1 MIKVTRQNPLRCIMS
16 NFDDE
21 MTYFENMSRAF
32 AMKAHSIASVMH
44 RNIENPPIDTI
55 WGRIELPVLQAAGNP
70 GGVVDYIAAID
81 AEDGRTIISWIRNLP
96 GRIMDGT
103 EAILQ
108 RVMQPRDLEEREV
121 ASDACPVGVDSS
133 HPLW

>member
-1 MIKVTRQNPLRCIMS
+1 MIDVWIQ
-16 NFDDE
+16 
-21 MTYFENMSRAF
+21 
-32 AMKAHSIASVMH
+32 
-44 RNIENPPIDTI
+44 
-55 WGRIELPVLQAAGNP
+55 Q
-70 GGVVDYIAAID
+70 IAAID

-108 RVMQPRDLEEREV
+108 RVMQPRDLEGVEERPV